1 MIIVCLICLPFLV
14 IAIGLLLL
22 LNTLVVGGVFC

>member
-22 LNTLVVGGVFC
+22 NTLVVGGVFC